1 MLLIEKWRYV
11 LLSTFDPTN
20 KTKNKGKGEIQKKQE
35 ESLKDCLS

>member
-35 ESLKDCLS
+35 ESLKDCSS